1 MSMPYGL
8 PQLRLHSYSPN
19 ANIGSQSILSHIPK
33 HTDFSRVKL
42 FILVYSPGLK
52 DTVTETTST
61 RAPASLSSSFSVVG
75 PEQALTPGDEVKS
88 PL

>member
-1 MSMPYGL
+1 MNMLYG
-8 PQLRLHSYSPN
+8 PLRLCLYSCTWK
-19 ANIGSQSILSHIPK
+19 ANTRLQSILSHIPK
-33 HTDFSRVKL
+33 HTDFSKVKL
-42 FILVYSPGLK
+42 FILIYAPGLK

-75 PEQALTPGDEVKS
+75 PEQALTSGDEVKS